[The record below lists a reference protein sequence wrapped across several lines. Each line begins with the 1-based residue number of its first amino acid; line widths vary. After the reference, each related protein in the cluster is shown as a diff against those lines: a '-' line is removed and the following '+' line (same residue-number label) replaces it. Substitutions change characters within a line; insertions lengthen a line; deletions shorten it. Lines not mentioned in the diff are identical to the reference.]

1 MKDNILER
9 LFYNL
14 VGDKQLYEEH
24 IDREASERFSSDL
37 KALNL
42 NFNTRNNLE
51 EQLAN
56 AAELH
61 GFEQGLKIGL
71 RLIAF
76 TIGDQDTQPEQ
87 AGQTPRFLLYQRA
100 ASRAEP

>member
-24 IDREASERFSSDL
+24 NDREASERFSSDL

-42 NFNTRNNLE
+42 DFNTRNNLE

-56 AAELH
+56 AENAAELH
-61 GFEQGLKIGL
+61 GFEQGLSLGL
-71 RLIAF
+71 RLGAEAF
-76 TIGDQDTQPEQ
+76 RKT
-87 AGQTPRFLLYQRA
+87 
-100 ASRAEP
+100 